1 MNVYNDAST
10 DRVVNDNVEV
20 AVDRLATDVSGGEGQ
35 ILCSGRQG
43 AYWIG
48 GVARRRYRAWS
59 ADFEQCKCFKDCL
72 KTSKHNCFKETL
84 IMISNPTFDELYLSW
99 LEALSNI
106 NKD

>member
-1 MNVYNDAST
+1 LNVYNDAST

-48 GVARRRYRAWS
+48 GVARRRYRA
-59 ADFEQCKCFKDCL
+59 
-72 KTSKHNCFKETL
+72 
-84 IMISNPTFDELYLSW
+84 
-99 LEALSNI
+99 
-106 NKD
+106 